1 MALSNCSEIRFAMI
15 LIMLIAQPSRSW
27 CDMNKANAARATAQE
42 LVSAPGL
49 PRCYVAASAE
59 AHLARLPQTG
69 SSVCSLYEL
78 EITFDQVLVN
88 LGFASMATDEKE
100 RIRGKLRIVMGRG
113 LNDISG
119 SRKLNSEGKLQ
130 SEDITASL
138 KSIAHH
144 LQAASRPLR
153 GRESGL
159 QQANYIVVANK
170 AREILAMNPEIGES
184 ADAYLSDFCNR
195 LDTVSHACLVAA
207 TALKSTKGKKGRK
220 TLDWFDDF
228 TAVLVSVAER
238 HGIRPTI
245 TTHRSTGVAQ
255 GRFLHLAEGFER
267 LLWPDMR
274 SPTRGA
280 LAKRLSRALARL
292 RKGRRAVRGQN

>member
-1 MALSNCSEIRFAMI
+1 
-15 LIMLIAQPSRSW
+15 
-27 CDMNKANAARATAQE
+27 MNKANAARATAQE

-59 AHLARLPQTG
+59 AHLARLPQSG

-88 LGFASMATDEKE
+88 LGLASMATDEKE
-100 RIRGKLRIVMGRG
+100 RIRGKLGIVMGRG

-144 LQAASRPLR
+144 LQTAVDVARTRRCSKPIYC
-153 GRESGL
+153 GRKKE
-159 QQANYIVVANK
+159 
-170 AREILAMNPEIGES
+170 EILRWIEIGES

-195 LDTVSHACLVAA
+195 VDTVSHACLVRRP
-207 TALKSTKGKKGRK
+207 LSNPQKG
-220 TLDWFDDF
+220 
-228 TAVLVSVAER
+228 ER
-238 HGIRPTI
+238 
-245 TTHRSTGVAQ
+245 SKNA
-255 GRFLHLAEGFER
+255 
-267 LLWPDMR
+267 
-274 SPTRGA
+274 
-280 LAKRLSRALARL
+280 
-292 RKGRRAVRGQN
+292 

>member
-15 LIMLIAQPSRSW
+15 FIMLIAQPSRSW

-88 LGFASMATDEKE
+88 LGLASMATDEKE
-100 RIRGKLRIVMGRG
+100 RIHGELGIVMGRG

-153 GRESGL
+153 GRETGL
-159 QQANYIVVANK
+159 QQANHIVG
-170 AREILAMNPEIGES
+170 REQSQRITGDES
-184 ADAYLSDFCNR
+184 RNWRQCRRIF
-195 LDTVSHACLVAA
+195 
-207 TALKSTKGKKGRK
+207 
-220 TLDWFDDF
+220 
-228 TAVLVSVAER
+228 E
-238 HGIRPTI
+238 
-245 TTHRSTGVAQ
+245 
-255 GRFLHLAEGFER
+255 RFLQSIGHSF
-267 LLWPDMR
+267 
-274 SPTRGA
+274 S
-280 LAKRLSRALARL
+280 RLS
-292 RKGRRAVRGQN
+292 GRGDRSQINQGQEGSKDA